1 MQIGVYYAD
10 CTNTTGPGI
19 VDYLFNNDVK
29 FLFLDEVEKM
39 SKADQN
45 VLLNVMEAGMQ
56 IDITNAI
63 YWVIRLECQ
72 PLPEVQVHGVG

>member
-1 MQIGVYYAD
+1 MQIAL
-10 CTNTTGPGI
+10 TRQAPRI

-56 IDITNAI
+56 IDITNGTS
-63 YWVIRLECQ
+63 LS
-72 PLPEVQVHGVG
+72 G